1 MSKRVPFKLGSD
13 PEFILLKNGQPFS
26 AEGVIGHGKFDP
38 LDLGNQVIVHED
50 NILVEFNISPA
61 NSMTE
66 FLKNNIKAVYT
77 IHKKFLKDKE
87 LLISKECYAEFDA
100 QALATEQAQS
110 VGCSPEFD
118 AITGEM
124 LDPPKLAAVP
134 ARTAGGH
141 VHIGYPNENLFES
154 MAIIKTL
161 DLYLG
166 IPSLILDP
174 DKKRRALYG
183 KASSFRRTDGVKVE
197 YRTLSN
203 FWLFDKDLM
212 EWVWNVVDKVVNDVL
227 SGVILDDD
235 LYLRVRETINT
246 NNEEEARKI
255 IAETP
260 DMILPKGNSLD
271 ILEKIYAD
279 DAFLKEFIDADI
291 AEIADVIDDEEMSEF
306 DRKEQAKSI
315 ANKQGRRKRFGGNKA
330 IPIAPKAPEPD
341 FGWMEAPQD
350 VVAAYKKKKFVPPP
364 PPIQDEGIL
373 NHLNK
378 LVEQNVVEVPQ
389 GIAGI
394 DLEEAEAQA
403 FAEYFAQLH
412 NANEPV

>member
-38 LDLGNQVIVHED
+38 LDLGNQVVVHED
-50 NILVEFNISPA
+50 NILVEFNIAPA

-77 IHKKFLKDKE
+77 IHNKFLKDKE

-235 LYLRVRETINT
+235 LYLRVREAINT

-271 ILEKIYAD
+271 ILEKIYAE

-291 AEIADVIDDEEMSEF
+291 AEIADVIDVEEMSEF
-306 DRKEQAKSI
+306 DLKAK
-315 ANKQGRRKRFGGNKA
+315 AKAQKPGRRGRLGGNKA
-330 IPIAPKAPEPD
+330 IPIVQQAPEPA
-341 FGWMEAPQD
+341 EAWFEAQIGLMD
-350 VVAAYKKKKFVPPP
+350 KMKKKKYFPPP
-364 PPIQDEGIL
+364 PPNYDGGIL
-373 NHLNK
+373 QHI
-378 LVEQNVVEVPQ
+378 NVVVEDKVAEVPKEFFD
-389 GIAGI
+389 AEI
-394 DLEEAEAQA
+394 DVAEAQA
-403 FAEYFAQLH
+403 FAEHFAQLH
-412 NANEPV
+412 NAQEPV